1 MINNEMHLSQL
12 YHALNKKFGKR
23 VTMVYQSFKNSYN
36 VKQNAVFLT
45 DGQQTNVPD
54 TDEIAI
60 MNMTYVIVTN
70 DSKQGIFSLENTY
83 QVIYTVDSDGVKEII
98 RLLTELLDKNP
109 DEPEEEAIRFEIDY
123 YLTVLHNALNKDD
136 EDAAAESKEK
146 LAQLWQQLLEWEML

>member
-12 YHALNKKFGKR
+12 YNALNKKFGNR

-36 VKQNAVFLT
+36 VKQDALFFT

-60 MNMTYVIVTN
+60 TNMTYVIVTN
-70 DSKQGIFSLENTY
+70 DPKQGMFSLANTY
-83 QVIYTVDSDGVKEII
+83 QVIYTADSDGVKEIT

-123 YLTVLHNALNKDD
+123 YLTVLHNALNKGDKD
-136 EDAAAESKEK
+136 TAAESKEK
-146 LAQLWQQLLEWEML
+146 LTQLWQQLLEWEML